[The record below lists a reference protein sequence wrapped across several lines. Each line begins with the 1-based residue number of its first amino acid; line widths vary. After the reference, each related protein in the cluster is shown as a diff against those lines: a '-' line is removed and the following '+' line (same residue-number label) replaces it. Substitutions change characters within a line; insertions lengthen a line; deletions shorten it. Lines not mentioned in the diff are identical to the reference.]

1 MKTVVEA
8 PHGCKGVWVY
18 PLYYFLSIFFVYFP
32 MLFLPTPKK
41 RNTEAQE
48 SRTERGCVDG
58 IKQRLSRTSILV
70 RFAFWF
76 FPFLPPLSFIQHSSS
91 FPYHFFFLP
100 LSRSTSLSSW
110 RRLSCRLHRLPEQW
124 QPSQPSYWFPL
135 ACVALYSV
143 VLQQVWS
150 VSTMV

>member
-1 MKTVVEA
+1 MKTVLKHRMVV
-8 PHGCKGVWVY
+8 GCVG
-18 PLYYFLSIFFVYFP
+18 LSALLFFCLFFFVYFP
-32 MLFLPTPKK
+32 MLFLPAPKK
-41 RNTEAQE
+41 KKHRSARIANG
-48 SRTERGCVDG
+48 ERLRRRHQAKMVPDNHPSSFCF
-58 IKQRLSRTSILV
+58 LV
-70 RFAFWF
+70 FSVPP
-76 FPFLPPLSFIQHSSS
+76 PFLSSNIPQA

-143 VLQQVWS
+143 VLQQVW
-150 VSTMV
+150 